1 FPSHHRCVCVCV
13 GRRGIITKTKK
24 QTKKRRRRGEE
35 GVKKR
40 RKRNR
45 NEKENYMEFQYAAAG
60 NTAALRAWLQQHPER
75 VNIPS
80 PGSRYTLLTTAV
92 KRGHLDTVHMLVGE
106 FHADLGI
113 PCGGIDNTCVHAA
126 ASNCDVEMLS
136 YLLACRAPLK
146 PNAFMEYPSD
156 IAKLA
161 TATSSVKEKCIAM
174 LRAHEGEPNPRGL
187 KQEGN
192 EGGKPQPMQWGSS
205 FDSVVSATPVRD
217 VTSDVKVTGDA
228 DGKEVDAQRRR
239 LHELPMQRT
248 GTATQT
254 TDSLTPTTHGVNG
267 NSEEKNRS
275 NANRIQPRHE
285 RSIKEEVTL
294 PLDLHAFRRMY
305 GNGFDFIESTHAY
318 RIRGLLPY
326 TFKGHVYYTPVILI
340 LRKFIDV
347 EQEGGES
354 SQQAYHG
361 KNSSGSNSLSRRSHI
376 VSRYSAL
383 IDRKRL
389 GDLFIN
395 RRATYIDPGTAAII
409 PSEADAYYKNL
420 LTFLRHAVLDNFER
434 IPPLTPSVDE
444 NRGVQDNLPLFR
456 LYPREREVL
465 LRILRDLSRFCDG
478 VFTYDSATLRVEGF
492 LPLFMDLPSP
502 PKEGGGGGSG
512 FSASDRVP
520 AKTASC
526 PKPHHSNSPGMSFRG
541 GEEVAVATD
550 LIMKLPLRVQFAA
563 SGTFEDP
570 PRVYLLSATT
580 SNPETR
586 TNYDFLSK
594 IIVDSSVGEVRRGTL
609 SSLEKWNQ
617 HGSLLSVLSELQQKV
632 TLLLM
637 EYCQTSGFSFA
648 KGGGEVAMTQTT
660 DSSNTRTPFNPTLC
674 GTGSVGSTSVECDTD
689 WLLVG
694 HPTARNAPGFSC
706 NTPPSSKNKFED
718 MSTINV
724 CVICLEAGRNV
735 VLLPCRH
742 LVLCLSCSLRYKDH
756 LADEMLCPICRIPI
770 VGTLEIFP

>member
-1 FPSHHRCVCVCV
+1 
-13 GRRGIITKTKK
+13 
-24 QTKKRRRRGEE
+24 
-35 GVKKR
+35 
-40 RKRNR
+40 
-45 NEKENYMEFQYAAAG
+45 MEFQYAAVG
-60 NTAALRAWLQQHPER
+60 NTAALRAWLQHHPER

-156 IAKLA
+156 IAKVA
-161 TATSSVKEKCIAM
+161 TAASLVKEKCIAM
-174 LRAHEGEPNPRGL
+174 LRAHEGELNPHGL
-187 KQEGN
+187 KQEGK
-192 EGGKPQPMQWGSS
+192 EGGQPQPMQWRSPLE
-205 FDSVVSATPVRD
+205 SVVSPTSLRD
-217 VTSDVKVTGDA
+217 VISDVKLTGDE
-228 DGKEVDAQRRR
+228 DGKEEDVQRRS
-239 LHELPMQRT
+239 LQELPMQGA
-248 GTATQT
+248 GTAIRT
-254 TDSLTPTTHGVNG
+254 TESLTTITNGVNG
-267 NSEEKNRS
+267 NPEDKSRG
-275 NANRIQPRHE
+275 NASRVRPRNA
-285 RSIKEEVTL
+285 RNIKEEVTL
-294 PLDLHAFRRMY
+294 PLDIHTFRRMY

-318 RIRGLLPY
+318 FIRGLLPY
-326 TFKGHVYYTPVILI
+326 NFKGNVYYTPVVLI
-340 LRKFIDV
+340 LRKTIDA
-347 EQEGGES
+347 EQEGDES
-354 SQQAYHG
+354 SQQAYHISSSSS
-361 KNSSGSNSLSRRSHI
+361 SSGGPSRRRRI
-376 VSRYSAL
+376 VSRYGAL

-395 RRATYIDPGTAAII
+395 RRATYIDPCTAAII

-420 LTFLRHAVLDNFER
+420 LCFLRHAVLDNFER

-456 LYPREREVL
+456 LYPREREVS

-492 LPLFMDLPSP
+492 LPLFMDLPTP
-502 PKEGGGGGSG
+502 PREGG
-512 FSASDRVP
+512 FSASDRAL

-526 PKPHHSNSPGMSFRG
+526 PKPHPHNSPGTTLRG
-541 GEEVAVATD
+541 GEEEVVATD
-550 LIMKLPLRVQFAA
+550 LIMKLPLRVQFSAN
-563 SGTFEDP
+563 SNFEDP
-570 PRVYLLSATT
+570 PRVYFLSATT
-580 SNPETR
+580 SSPETR

-617 HGSLLSVLSELQQKV
+617 HGSLLSVLSELQQKA
-632 TLLLM
+632 TSLLM
-637 EYCQTSGFSFA
+637 EYCQASALSFA
-648 KGGGEVAMTQTT
+648 KGGSEAATTQKIDSYISTT
-660 DSSNTRTPFNPTLC
+660 PLNPTLC
-674 GTGSVGSTSVECDTD
+674 GTGSVGSTSVECDMD

-694 HPTARNAPGFSC
+694 HPTVRNAPDLFR
-706 NTPPSSKNKFED
+706 NTSPTSKHNFEE
-718 MSTINV
+718 MSTANV

-770 VGTLEIFP
+770 VGMLEIFP